1 MQHSAESNLQQ
12 KPKNLVK
19 TKKALALQPVAEA
32 IAPAANANS
41 DAVRN
46 ELITKYL
53 SYANS
58 IAAKLAR
65 TFPDEVDYD
74 EVVCNA
80 RLGLLEAAKRFNPG
94 FSVDFKTFSYYRIKG
109 AIYDGLRKTG
119 WIPRSLYSKI
129 KFEKAANEF
138 LETNVASGGSKAG
151 FLQNELKD
159 LQSNINSVASIYVM
173 SIEGIEDFELEDQQ
187 AKKDIENRAEFHK
200 IKEKVCDAIE
210 GLPDKERKLI
220 KMYYFQNKTMEEIG
234 EQLELSKSWTSRLH
248 ARGLELMFKKITEK
262 NKDMVN

>member
-1 MQHSAESNLQQ
+1 MQHNSESFAATGY
-12 KPKNLVK
+12 KNNAKAKKAMAVK
-19 TKKALALQPVAEA
+19 TVAVE
-32 IAPAANANS
+32 PAARVENS
-41 DAVRN
+41 DEVRD
-46 ELITKYL
+46 ELIKKYL

-65 TFPDEVDYD
+65 TFPDEVDFD

-80 RLGLLEAAKRFNPG
+80 RLGLLEAAKRYNASY
-94 FSVDFKTFSYYRIKG
+94 SVDFKTFSYYRIKG

-129 KFEKAANEF
+129 KFEQAANDY
-138 LETNVASGGSKAG
+138 LESNANSGGSKSE
-151 FLQNELKD
+151 FLQKELSELKD
-159 LQSNINSVASIYVM
+159 NINSVASIYVM

-187 AKKDIENRAEFHK
+187 AKRDIENRAEFQK
-200 IKEKVCDAIE
+200 VKEKVCDAIE
-210 GLPDKERKLI
+210 SLPDKERKLI

-248 ARGLELMFKKITEK
+248 ARGLELLFKKISSP
-262 NKDMVN
+262 NA